1 MLFSD
6 EITGNLRTM
15 KNVTSSVKDRMESI
29 DRRHLV
35 QMGGAK
41 MKDLMIGLAVGA
53 IAGMAVA
60 ATPKAQK
67 LIGEA
72 KRKVAEKAG
81 QMKSDGCGCGCG
93 MNE

>member
-41 MKDLMIGLAVGA
+41 MKE
-53 IAGMAVA
+53 
-60 ATPKAQK
+60 KF
-67 LIGEA
+67 
-72 KRKVAEKAG
+72 RKIRIKKGV
-81 QMKSDGCGCGCG
+81 
-93 MNE
+93 

>member
-35 QMGGAK
+35 QMGGTK
-41 MKDLMIGLAVGA
+41 MKE
-53 IAGMAVA
+53 
-60 ATPKAQK
+60 KFRK
-67 LIGEA
+67 LRIKKG
-72 KRKVAEKAG
+72 VY
-81 QMKSDGCGCGCG
+81 Q
-93 MNE
+93 NPLN